1 MSNPGEEDATPI
13 GHVRELAAYL
23 AQGCKPASQFRIGTE
38 HEKFGFRLPGAGER
52 PDGDH
57 AADAGVGDAGR
68 TGATAGSQGKSAKA
82 GRQAPGSEAL
92 GGTGGGGTGGG
103 GTHAGAEGRDATGRG
118 DWSSPAYVPRGILAM
133 LQGIAGRGWEEIR
146 DQDYLIGLK
155 KNGESV
161 SLEPA
166 GQFELSGAPLAD
178 LHQTR
183 AELDRHFADV
193 RAVGEPLGLGFA
205 PLGFHPTARREDQ
218 PFMPKSR
225 YGIMRRYMPLVGSLG
240 LDMML
245 RTCTVQVNLDFASE
259 ADMVRK
265 LRVGLLLQPVATALF
280 ANSPFTEGR
289 PNGFQS
295 ARANVW
301 TDTDPDRTGIP
312 AVFFEDGFG
321 FERYAD
327 WLLDVPMYFVAREGR
342 LIDVAGQSFRDFMAG
357 RVPALAG
364 ITATLGD
371 FADHFT
377 TVFTEVRLKRF
388 LEMRGADAGSPAMML
403 AQSAFWVG
411 LLYDGAAL
419 EAAVKLVGGYD
430 WRALAAIRADVPRHG
445 LGAPFANATVRE
457 LARAALAISRDGLRA
472 RGLGE
477 AAYLDPL
484 DAIVAGAPN
493 QAEYWLERYHGV
505 WGGDVTRIFLE
516 ARV

>member
-13 GHVRELAAYL
+13 AGLAELAGYFA
-23 AQGCKPASQFRIGTE
+23 AGAKPRADYRIGTE
-38 HEKFGFRLPGAGER
+38 HEKFGFRR
-52 PDGDH
+52 
-57 AADAGVGDAGR
+57 
-68 TGATAGSQGKSAKA
+68 AGS
-82 GRQAPGSEAL
+82 
-92 GGTGGGGTGGG
+92 GG
-103 GTHAGAEGRDATGRG
+103 G
-118 DWSSPAYVPRGILAM
+118 DWSAPGYAPRGIEAM
-133 LQGIAGRGWEEIR
+133 LEGIAALGWQEIR
-146 DQDYLIGLK
+146 DQDRLIGLK
-155 KNGESV
+155 KGGESV
-161 SLEPA
+161 SLEPG
-166 GQFELSGAPLAD
+166 GQFELSGAPLRN
-178 LHQTR
+178 LHDTK

-193 RAVGEPLGLGFA
+193 RLVGEPLGLGFA
-205 PLGFHPTARREDQ
+205 PLGFHPRARREDM

-225 YGIMRRYMPLVGSLG
+225 YAIMRRYMPLVGRLG

-245 RTCTVQVNLDFASE
+245 RTCTVQVNLDFSSE

-289 PNGFQS
+289 PNGFLS

-342 LIDVAGQSFRDFMAG
+342 LIDVAGQSFRAFMAG
-357 RVPALAG
+357 KLPALDG
-364 ITATLGD
+364 VTATIGD
-371 FADHFT
+371 FADHVT

-411 LLYDGAAL
+411 LLYDEAAL
-419 EAAVKLVGGYD
+419 EAAFRLVSAYD
-430 WRALAAIRADVPRHG
+430 WRALAAIRGDVPRQG
-445 LGAPFANATVRE
+445 LEAPFAAGRVRD
-457 LARAALAISRDGLRA
+457 LAREALAIARDGLRA

-477 AAYLDPL
+477 EPYLDPL
-484 DAIVAGAPN
+484 DAIVAGAPT
-493 QAEYWLERYHGV
+493 QAEYWLTRYHGA
-505 WGGDVTRIFLE
+505 WDGDVTRIFEE
-516 ARV
+516 AAV